1 MNEEI
6 ELASERAI
14 IDVPENCVKIRLVCT
29 VFLDGE
35 KQELQTVERTLSMSE
50 IKEAVR
56 KADEGYIDE
65 EDKFYLTEKGE
76 DWLDWRDEQEAMERA
91 RY

>member
-14 IDVPENCVKIRLVCT
+14 IDIPGNCVKIRLVCT
-29 VFLDGE
+29 IFLDGE

-56 KADEGYIDE
+56 KAADGYIDE
-65 EDKFYLTEKGE
+65 EDMFYLTKKGE
-76 DWLDWRDEQEAMERA
+76 DWLNWRDEQEAMERA
-91 RY
+91 GY